1 MEPHDQGCESVSAAS
16 TTSSRDPMN
25 YSVALTSA
33 THEILK
39 KHLLRSDG
47 QEDVCYALWSPGQ
60 GANRLTALVSE
71 PILPLENLR
80 HVHRNAITTS
90 RNLSRVTA
98 LAKA

>member
-1 MEPHDQGCESVSAAS
+1 
-16 TTSSRDPMN
+16 MN

-71 PILPLENLR
+71 PILPLKNER
-80 HVHRNAITTS
+80 HVHGNASTTS
-90 RNLSRVTA
+90 EYLSRATT
-98 LAKA
+98 LAMANGCGRGLSA